1 MEKYINRYRK
11 SFKRLVAL
19 INGLIVN
26 FFSRFSKHFSKKKA
40 INTSIFN
47 KFLIAFIT
55 ILFCYLLFLTL
66 PNLYDKLWVQKKLE
80 DKLSKEFKID
90 FNLSSEIS
98 YVILPSPHFVIQN
111 VTILNNLYKNQK
123 MADIK
128 KLKIFIS
135 QKKFLNKEKIL
146 IKNILI
152 EEANF
157 IFNKNN
163 LKYLRKFINYK
174 FLEKKINI
182 VKSNIFFQD
191 ENNETLLIVKL
202 PSAKLFYEEKKLL
215 NQIWVKG
222 EIFNIPFTLNLNKD
236 LINKTLNTN
245 FTAKKL
251 KLNLKN
257 YLNINEDSQSGYT
270 ELSILNTKLS
280 HEYKLKNNTLIFQS
294 QNSSLSNNLIQYGA
308 KINLNPFD
316 FFLNIDLKKISVKNF
331 LNKESLILQLIKS
344 DKFLN
349 KNLNLS
355 INLNSSIIQDYKNLK
370 DLKINFKI
378 DDGKINLNGSQLE
391 IDKIGLINLKKSIV
405 SLNESELILKGE
417 LHFQVINSS
426 EFFRFIQLPKDY
438 VKKMN
443 HVIIGFNYDFLSEK
457 LRLTNFI
464 IDDLKPSI
472 GIQNTLENFNLQEN
486 SPSNVIYF
494 RNLLN
499 KIFSN
504 YEG

>member
-1 MEKYINRYRK
+1 M
-11 SFKRLVAL
+11 
-19 INGLIVN
+19 
-26 FFSRFSKHFSKKKA
+26 
-40 INTSIFN
+40 
-47 KFLIAFIT
+47 
-55 ILFCYLLFLTL
+55 
-66 PNLYDKLWVQKKLE
+66 
-80 DKLSKEFKID
+80 
-90 FNLSSEIS
+90 
-98 YVILPSPHFVIQN
+98 
-111 VTILNNLYKNQK
+111 
-123 MADIK
+123 
-128 KLKIFIS
+128 
-135 QKKFLNKEKIL
+135 
-146 IKNILI
+146 
-152 EEANF
+152 
-157 IFNKNN
+157 
-163 LKYLRKFINYK
+163 
-174 FLEKKINI
+174 
-182 VKSNIFFQD
+182 
-191 ENNETLLIVKL
+191 
-202 PSAKLFYEEKKLL
+202 
-215 NQIWVKG
+215 
-222 EIFNIPFTLNLNKD
+222 
-236 LINKTLNTN
+236 
-245 FTAKKL
+245 
-251 KLNLKN
+251 
-257 YLNINEDSQSGYT
+257 
-270 ELSILNTKLS
+270 
-280 HEYKLKNNTLIFQS
+280 
-294 QNSSLSNNLIQYGA
+294 
-308 KINLNPFD
+308 
-316 FFLNIDLKKISVKNF
+316 
-331 LNKESLILQLIKS
+331 
-344 DKFLN
+344 N